1 MTNIIN
7 SKAAIQAGLIAGLV
21 FMMLEM
27 LLVATVGG
35 GSPWAPPRMIGA
47 MVMGKSV
54 LPPPASFDLVVF
66 MVAMLIHFIL
76 SIILAFVFAAIA
88 EAARLSKPM
97 AAIIGLLFGLVVY
110 AVNFYGMTAIFPW
123 FAMARNGISIFAHLM
138 FGLVLGY
145 SYRALAPSVV
155 VRHE

>member
-1 MTNIIN
+1 MTNIN
-7 SKAAIQAGLIAGLV
+7 SSAAIKAGLIAGLV

-47 MVMGKSV
+47 MVMGEGV
-54 LPPPASFDLVVF
+54 LPPASFDLTVF
-66 MVAMLIHFIL
+66 LVAMLIHIVLAVLLGFI
-76 SIILAFVFAAIA
+76 FAAIA
-88 EAARLSKPM
+88 EAARLSKPA
-97 AAIIGLLFGLVVY
+97 AAIVGLLFGLAVYVVS
-110 AVNFYGMTAIFPW
+110 FYGMTAIFPW

-145 SYRALAPSVV
+145 SYRALAPLVV
-155 VRHE
+155 VRQE

>member
-1 MTNIIN
+1 MTNIN

-27 LLVATVGG
+27 LLVATIGG
-35 GSPWAPPRMIGA
+35 GSPWAPPRMIAA
-47 MVMGKSV
+47 MVMGESV

-66 MVAMLIHFIL
+66 MVAMVIHFIL
-76 SIILAFVFAAIA
+76 SIVLAYVFAAIT
-88 EAARLSKPM
+88 EAARLSKG
-97 AAIIGLLFGLVVY
+97 AAAGVGLLFGLAVY
-110 AVNFYGMTAIFPW
+110 VINFYGMTAVFPW

-145 SYRALAPSVV
+145 SYRALAPAVAA
-155 VRHE
+155 RDE